1 VDGRGFE
8 ADHPTSDLL
17 TFWRMYRL
25 KILIALTIVVVGA
38 VVGGAVGGTVNKHD
52 GTEESAQPPDS
63 IG

>member
-1 VDGRGFE
+1 
-8 ADHPTSDLL
+8 
-17 TFWRMYRL
+17 MYRL

-63 IG
+63 TG